1 MIRQQ
6 INLYQERF
14 HEKQLLLSARNGL
27 LVVSLGLALM
37 LIASFFYVHM
47 KQQQHDRYEQN
58 VASKEQA
65 NQRLQAIQVELQR
78 LLADDRIDR
87 ELVRLEGDLS
97 ARQRMIDF
105 VENNQFGS
113 GDGFSIHLTALAGL
127 KKDDLWLHEMSL
139 ASDYIKL
146 SGSALAEQSVPE
158 YFNMFQ
164 DQQLFAGR
172 VFDVFEL
179 GRDRDQT
186 WKVDFVIASRALS
199 ND

>member
-14 HEKQLLLSARNGL
+14 QEKQLLLSARNGL
-27 LVVSLGLALM
+27 ILMGVCLTLLLVSSLHYLNLR
-37 LIASFFYVHM
+37 
-47 KQQQHDRYEQN
+47 QQQRDQN
-58 VASKEQA
+58 QQHLVSKQQA
-65 NQRLQAIQVELQR
+65 NQRLQAVQLELQR
-78 LLADDRIDR
+78 LLADDQIDR
-87 ELVRLEGDLS
+87 QVVRLENDIG
-97 ARQRMIDF
+97 ARWRIVEF
-105 VENNQFGS
+105 VENNQLGS
-113 GDGFSIHLTALAGL
+113 GEGFSAHLSALSSL
-127 KKDDLWLHEMSL
+127 KKDDLWLNEIAL
-139 ASDYIKL
+139 AADYIKL

-164 DQQLFAGR
+164 DQELFSGR

-186 WKVDFVIASRALS
+186 WKVDFIIASRALG